1 MNMQLFF
8 TTFLMIFLAEL
19 GDKTQLAVIGRAAEP
34 AAKWTV
40 FAAASLA
47 LLCSTFMAVQLGS
60 LLTRCVEPRYI
71 KLGAGALF
79 LVIGALV
86 LSEGL
91 RPAGAAPATVSAP
104 LGPLGRFVLEQAT
117 RFERS
122 ASHDYRALAA
132 RAASAEVRRTLLA
145 LAEEEEEHGRRVA
158 GLHAEYGEAKIPALD
173 LAALPEEQ
181 ALTHDVA
188 ASDAPM
194 LLHAIEH
201 EEATANFYRQL
212 AEAAVLPAL
221 RQAFGAL
228 AAAESRHAATLR
240 RLHGMADATTGTN

>member
-1 MNMQLFF
+1 MQIFF

-47 LLCSTFMAVQLGS
+47 LLCSTLVAVQLGS
-60 LLTRCVEPRYI
+60 LLTRYVELRYI

-79 LVIGALV
+79 LIIGALV
-86 LSEGL
+86 LAEGL
-91 RPAGAAPATVSAP
+91 RPARAETAPIPPAP
-104 LGPLGRFVLEQAT
+104 LGALGRFVLEQAT

-132 RAASAEVRRTLLA
+132 RAANPVVRRTLLS
-145 LAEEEEEHGRRVA
+145 LADEEDEHGRRVA
-158 GLHAEYGEAKIPALD
+158 GLQAEHGETAMPALD

-188 ASDAPM
+188 ASDAPI

-201 EEATANFYRQL
+201 EEATATFYRQL
-212 AEAAVLPAL
+212 AKAAALPAL
-221 RQAFGAL
+221 RQAFAAL
-228 AAAESRHAATLR
+228 AVAEARHAATLR
-240 RLHGMADATTGTN
+240 ALHATTSAKA